1 VATVIK
7 GLAAAALLG
16 TFAVGIAVLGVAF
29 ILPRLVAMQ
38 WKRRIVAVSK

>member
-1 VATVIK
+1 MIK

-29 ILPRLVAMQ
+29 ILPRLIARQ
-38 WKRRIVAVSK
+38 WRRQRATVR